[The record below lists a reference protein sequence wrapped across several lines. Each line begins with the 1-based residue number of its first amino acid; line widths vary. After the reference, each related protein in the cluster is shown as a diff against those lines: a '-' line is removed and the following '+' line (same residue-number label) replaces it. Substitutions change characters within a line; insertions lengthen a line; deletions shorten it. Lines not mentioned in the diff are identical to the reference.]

1 MMTIANCMKRQV
13 VSVSASTTV
22 QEAAQVVAEKHVGTL
37 PVVDEQGVLTG
48 VTRISDILR
57 VFMPDFVALMD
68 NIDFVHDF
76 GVLENL
82 QSRDMLE
89 ASRLTVRDIM
99 RPPVAVEETCG
110 LLRASATM
118 AKHRVRDLPV
128 VDKEGRLAGIA
139 SPVDIAAALFA
150 AWMTEEPPS

>member
-1 MMTIANCMKRQV
+1 MTVGNCMKRRV
-13 VSVSASTTV
+13 VSVSASTPV
-22 QEAAQVVAEKHVGTL
+22 QEAARVVVEKRVGTL
-37 PVVDEQGVLTG
+37 PVVDEHGVLIG
-48 VTRISDILR
+48 VTSISDVLK

-82 QSRDMLE
+82 GSKDLLE
-89 ASRLTVRDIM
+89 AARLTIQDIM

-128 VDKEGRLAGIA
+128 VDKEGRLVGIA
-139 SPVDIAAALFA
+139 SPVDIVTSLLAE
-150 AWMTEEPPS
+150 WTTERSAS